1 MHLVDAIETGNI
13 KRVKECLA
21 QGADVN
27 EPNEYGETPLE
38 RASDN
43 GNTQMVSFL
52 LKNGAKIV
60 GNWPR
65 LFAPLHGKPHIFKR
79 LLKAGWDPNFVD
91 LRGESTMLTSS
102 VRHGY
107 SRGVSR
113 LLEAGAD
120 PNLSEPGDIG
130 ATPLMIAAYYDHI
143 NIMKKLLA
151 YGADI
156 NARDKTGINA
166 LFYVFIGIVKRR
178 NYLRAVRWLVE
189 HGIDLNARHK
199 ESGKSVLTFMGD
211 PRKGERRFNEVDR
224 YLLAHGAKY

>member
-1 MHLVDAIETGNI
+1 MHLVNAIETGNI
-13 KRVKECLA
+13 NRVKACLA
-21 QGADVN
+21 AGADVN

-43 GNTQMVSFL
+43 GDTQMVSFL

-60 GNWPR
+60 GNWPE

-91 LRGESTMLTSS
+91 LRGECTMLTDS

-107 SRGVSR
+107 FRGVSR

-120 PNLSEPGDIG
+120 PNLPEPGDIG
-130 ATPLMIAAYYDHI
+130 ATPLMIAVYYDHI
-143 NIMKKLLA
+143 NLVKKLLA

-166 LFYVFIGIVKRR
+166 LFYVFIGIVKRKDH
-178 NYLRAVRWLVE
+178 LRFVRWLVE
-189 HGIDLNARHK
+189 RGIDVNARHK
-199 ESGKSVLTFMGD
+199 ESGKSILTFWGD
-211 PRKGERRFNEVDR
+211 PRTGERRLSETDR